1 MEDSVLIHQSS
12 LQMCS
17 AMQHQQLPNQWRLP
31 VEQHIVFVDA
41 WLGSSTVLSLLVR
54 QQHKSK

>member
-1 MEDSVLIHQSS
+1 
-12 LQMCS
+12 
-17 AMQHQQLPNQWRLP
+17 MQHQQLPNQYWLL
-31 VEQHIVFVDA
+31 VEQHIVFVDT